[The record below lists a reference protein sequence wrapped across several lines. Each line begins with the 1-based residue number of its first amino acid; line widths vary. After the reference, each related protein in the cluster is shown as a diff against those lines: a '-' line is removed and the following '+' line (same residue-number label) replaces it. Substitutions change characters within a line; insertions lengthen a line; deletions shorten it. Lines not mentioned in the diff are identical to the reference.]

1 MDPLRAE
8 LVKKLDDYLERR
20 LSLSDLLGWEV
31 EVNDESA
38 KKSGLRF
45 DLDRV
50 ALLGEEIADGIR
62 PEDDLRELAIELT
75 SRDARARRGA

>member
-8 LVKKLDDYLERR
+8 LVRKLGAYLDGE

-31 EVNDESA
+31 VVNDESA

-62 PEDDLRELAIELT
+62 PEADLLELAIELT
-75 SRDARARRGA
+75 GRDTRARRGA